1 MCTLIATAT
10 AAGADGVV
18 IFAAANFAKLCT
30 FNVTAAGVDGV
41 VIFVAADFAKLC
53 TFNVTAA
60 DVDGAVSAVAAVVV
74 DDACFRYF

>member
-1 MCTLIATAT
+1 MCTLIATVT
-10 AAGADGVV
+10 AAGVDGVV
-18 IFAAANFAKLCT
+18 IFVAVDFAKLCT

-60 DVDGAVSAVAAVVV
+60 DGAVSAVAAVVV